1 MKKMIALA
9 VLLVFCGSVCYA
21 AEAGT
26 GYEATDPITATC
38 EVVGRILA
46 APCQALF
53 GPRETETP
61 SKEVTPKKQK

>member
-26 GYEATDPITATC
+26 MGEAKDPITATC
-38 EVVGRILA
+38 EFVAKVVA